1 MYSLQVSVQCE
12 QTRQDAILVEIPST
26 SRSFHQAFEG
36 MEATAHKSG
45 TELQMTGLSV
55 VMYGDPVHI

>member
-1 MYSLQVSVQCE
+1 VQCE

>member
-1 MYSLQVSVQCE
+1 
-12 QTRQDAILVEIPST
+12 
-26 SRSFHQAFEG
+26 

-55 VMYGDPVHI
+55 VMYGDPVHIWGMLVPASTR